1 MATDLRIASRL
12 PLPIVDGR
20 ELPSDDRQVLRPGE
34 VLEDRAGRPHTLPA
48 HFYEVDRWETALA
61 LQLTPHFMLWEF
73 LTVDVREAAAQR
85 TFPRYVP
92 CTVTM
97 LAAHL
102 ELFRIAAG
110 TYVHI
115 AANGGYRS
123 PAHALSRYASTHCWG
138 SAVNLYR
145 IGDVWLDTPEAIE
158 RFSRLAA
165 ASIPGVWTRPYGHDD
180 GFADDHLHLDLGWII
195 AEPRLGG

>member
-1 MATDLRIASRL
+1 MATDLRIGSPL

-20 ELPSDDRQVLRPGE
+20 DLPAAYRRVLRPGE
-34 VLEDRAGRPHTLPA
+34 SLEDRTGRPHALPT
-48 HFYEVDRWETALA
+48 HFYEVDRWETALG
-61 LQLTPHFMLWEF
+61 LELTPHFMLWEF
-73 LTVDVREAAAQR
+73 LTVDVREATAQR

-92 CTVTM
+92 CTVTV

-102 ELFRIAAG
+102 ELFRLAAG

-123 PAHALSRYASTHCWG
+123 PAHGLSRHASTHCWG

-145 IGDVWLDTPEAIE
+145 IGDVWLDTPDAIE
-158 RFSRLAA
+158 RFARLAA
-165 ASIPGVWTRPYGHDD
+165 SAVPGVWTRPWGHED

-195 AEPRLGG
+195 GEPRFGG

>member
-1 MATDLRIASRL
+1 VATELRIGSPL

-20 ELPSDDRQVLRPGE
+20 ELPAPYRRVLRPGE
-34 VLEDRAGRPHTLPA
+34 PLEDRTGRPHTLPTR
-48 HFYEVDRWETALA
+48 FYEVDSWETALG
-61 LQLTPHFMLWEF
+61 LELTPHFMLWEF

-85 TFPRYVP
+85 TVPRYVP
-92 CTVTM
+92 CTVTV

-102 ELFRIAAG
+102 ELFRLAAG

-123 PAHALSRYASTHCWG
+123 PAHALSRHASTHCWG

-145 IGDVWLDTPEAIE
+145 IGDVWLDTPDAID
-158 RFSRLAA
+158 RFARLALS
-165 ASIPGVWTRPYGHDD
+165 SIPGVWARPWGHED
-180 GFADDHLHLDLGWII
+180 GLADDHLHLDLGWVI
-195 AEPRLGG
+195 AEPRPAG